1 MGAGVA
7 RAREL
12 ARLITDELIKVLGL
26 RPELGS
32 RLLFGLLAGVPTGRF
47 ARLAAQFD
55 QRVAAVGFREAC
67 RWALPRF
74 VREVQVFV
82 QDSIPCEGPL
92 LVAANH
98 PGTVDSLAIAAS
110 LPRHDL
116 RVVASGL
123 PFLRGLP
130 AARPHL
136 ICAGSDPHQ
145 RMGVVR
151 ESVRH
156 LRRGGALLIFPS
168 GNVDPD
174 PAVLPGAEAALDTW
188 SPSLGLML
196 RSVPETRVLPA
207 IISGVLAPGFL
218 RNPLARRR
226 ATPRERQKVAEFL
239 QTVQQMVLPRTLALR
254 ARLTFG
260 RPLRL
265 HELAAGNDAAQL
277 TQAVVDAARRLLA
290 DHLGAGAPPARGEF
304 AP

>member
-12 ARLITDELIKVLGL
+12 TRLITDELIKVLGL
-26 RPELGS
+26 RPERGS

-55 QRVAAVGFREAC
+55 RRVAAVGFREAC
-67 RWALPRF
+67 RWVLPRF
-74 VREVQVFV
+74 VREVQVFL
-82 QDSIPCEGPL
+82 QDVIPSEGPL

-110 LPRHDL
+110 LPRQDL

-130 AARPHL
+130 SARPHL
-136 ICAGSDPHQ
+136 IYAGSDPHQ

-151 ESVRH
+151 EAVRR

-174 PAVLPGAEAALDTW
+174 PAVLPGAEQALQAW
-188 SPSLGLML
+188 SPSLGVMV
-196 RSVPETRVLPA
+196 RSVPETRVVPA
-207 IISGVLAPGFL
+207 IVSGVLAPGFL
-218 RNPLARRR
+218 RNPLARLRPT
-226 ATPRERQKVAEFL
+226 ARERQKAAEFL
-239 QTVQQMVLPRTLALR
+239 QTVQQMVLPHTLALR

-265 HELAAGNDAAQL
+265 YDLAAGGDAAQL
-277 TQAVVDAARRLLA
+277 TQAVIDAARGLLA
-290 DHLGAGAPPARGEF
+290 DHLGARAAAPQGRGAG
-304 AP
+304 